1 MPHAE
6 FSAAVAA
13 PAAVVWGLVHDKIEH
28 PERFVPGVTAVEIR
42 SRAPDGS
49 VVRAM
54 TVADGSRVVERVTAD
69 VGTLT
74 VRFVAE
80 PDSEGPPGEV
90 LNAVVAT
97 GGLADPGPVGL
108 RFEARWSEPDDT
120 GSRAVLEPAAVAAM
134 LRAAVLRTKQT
145 AEAAPGPA

>member
-1 MPHAE
+1 MP
-6 FSAAVAA
+6 
-13 PAAVVWGLVHDKIEH
+13 L
-28 PERFVPGVTAVEIR
+28 
-42 SRAPDGS
+42 
-49 VVRAM
+49 
-54 TVADGSRVVERVTAD
+54 ADGTHVTERATTD

-90 LNAVVAT
+90 LNVVVAT

-108 RFEARWSEPDDT
+108 RFEARWSEPDDP

-145 AEAAPGPA
+145 AEAPPDPA

>member
-6 FSAAVAA
+6 FSASVTA
-13 PAAVVWGLVHDKIEH
+13 PATVVWGLVHDKIEH

-54 TVADGSRVVERVTAD
+54 TVADGSRVVERVTTD

-90 LNAVVAT
+90 VNVVAAT

-108 RFEARWSEPDDT
+108 RFEARWSEPDDPAF
-120 GSRAVLEPAAVAAM
+120 RAGLDADAITDM
-134 LRAAVLRTKQT
+134 LRAAVLQTKQH
-145 AEAAPGPA
+145 AEAATGRV